1 MPPFVAFSIEARME
15 ARWAGVYLLRLFST
29 GGVAAGAAFEA
40 ALAAFSG
47 LDAALV
53 VLAAGAA
60 AAFAGLGS
68 AFLRGAR
75 VFFVM
80 PTGSAVL
87 TSTGV
92 SFTAAM
98 VSSAMLC
105 FSRSMFGNSFRRQKY
120 RSMVDVTIRPCTS
133 CVQDEIDLLSGH
145 IDQVGDSVEC

>member
-1 MPPFVAFSIEARME
+1 LTVRVAGSA
-15 ARWAGVYLLRLFST
+15 AT
-29 GGVAAGAAFEA
+29 GADFAA
-40 ALAAFSG
+40 ALAAFTV

-53 VLAAGAA
+53 VLAAGAV

-98 VSSAMLC
+98 VSSAMVC

-133 CVQDEIDLLSGH
+133 CVQDEINLLSGH
-145 IDQVGDSVEC
+145 IDQVEHSVEC